1 MSKALRFPR
10 ILLVTALFAAFL
22 LPLVSCSASPY
33 ANAVPISFSAD
44 GVTADGAGISVSTD
58 ADGAYT
64 VTISAPGAYRLS
76 GVCENG
82 AVVVDAAD
90 EVTLVLDGLTLTHPT
105 GACIAS
111 VGEGNLTVHALSGT
125 ESALSDGAG
134 YVFPDA
140 VTDEPDAVIFA
151 KSDLT
156 LSGDSDGICHITA
169 RYKTGAATKDDLTV
183 TGGNYTVSSVRHGLR
198 GRDSV
203 TVSGGLLAIE
213 AAADGIRTTN
223 DNPGKE
229 GTIAV
234 TGGTVQI
241 SAGDEGLQSI
251 ADVTIS
257 GGALTINST
266 NNGVK
271 TDAGAFTVTGGSV
284 VIDAV
289 DTPLLVP
296 ETIHT
301 GGTLTVNGENA
312 SK

>member
-76 GVCENG
+76 GACENG

-140 VTDEPDAVIFA
+140 VIFA

-203 TVSGGLLAIE
+203 TVTGGLLAIE

-241 SAGDEGLQSI
+241 SAGDEGIQSI

-257 GGALTINST
+257 GGALTIHST

-271 TDAGAFTVTGGSV
+271 TDAGTFTVTGGSV

-296 ETIHT
+296 ETLHT

>member
-1 MSKALRFPR
+1 MSKILRFPR
-10 ILLVTALFAAFL
+10 IFLVTTLLAAFL

-44 GVTADGAGISVSTD
+44 GVTADDAGVSVSTG

-76 GVCENG
+76 GTCENG
-82 AVVVDAAD
+82 AVIVDTAD
-90 EVTLVLDGLTLTHPT
+90 AVTLVLDGLTLTHPT

-111 VGEGNLTVHALSGT
+111 VGKGELIVHALSGT
-125 ESALSDGAG
+125 ESTLSDGAG

-140 VTDEPDAVIFA
+140 ATDEPDAAVFA

-169 RYKTGAATKDDLTV
+169 RYKTGVATKDNLTV
-183 TGGNYTVSSVRHGLR
+183 TGGNYTISSVRHGLR

-203 TVSGGLLAIE
+203 TVTGGLLAID
-213 AAADGIRTTN
+213 AAADGLRTTN
-223 DNPGKE
+223 DTPGKE
-229 GTIAV
+229 GKITI

-241 SAGDEGLQSI
+241 HAGDEGIQSVS
-251 ADVTIS
+251 DVTVT
-257 GGALTINST
+257 GGTLTIDST

-271 TDAGAFTVTGGSV
+271 AAAGALTVTGGSV
-284 VIDAV
+284 TIDAV
-289 DTPLLVP
+289 DEPVLVT
-296 ETIHT
+296 ETVHT
-301 GGTLTVNGENA
+301 GGTLTVNGESA
-312 SK
+312 AE

>member
-22 LPLVSCSASPY
+22 LSLVSCSASPY
-33 ANAVPISFSAD
+33 DNAVPISFSAD

-111 VGEGNLTVHALSGT
+111 VGEGNLTVHALSG
-125 ESALSDGAG
+125 
-134 YVFPDA
+134 
-140 VTDEPDAVIFA
+140 
-151 KSDLT
+151 
-156 LSGDSDGICHITA
+156 DSDGICHITA

-203 TVSGGLLAIE
+203 TVTGGLLAIE

-284 VIDAV
+284 VIDAA

-301 GGTLTVNGENA
+301 GGTLNVNGESA
-312 SK
+312 AE